1 LNDDFDNA
9 KEDPTMI
16 KTIHGHAARRWSTG
30 FMLAGVLVAGSA
42 SVYAADDLA
51 KKDFINYCAAC
62 HGAEAK
68 GDGPLGSF
76 LKKAPADLTML
87 SKQNSGHFPYQK
99 VRQVIDGRPDK
110 GNIRAHSSHDMPV
123 WGDVFR
129 DSSGAKNF
137 PGGGNALAKIR
148 ILNIVD
154 FLASVQQ

>member
-1 LNDDFDNA
+1 
-9 KEDPTMI
+9 MI
-16 KTIHGHAARRWSTG
+16 KTRHGRAVRGWSSGLILT
-30 FMLAGVLVAGSA
+30 GVLLA
-42 SVYAADDLA
+42 SSTTAYAVDDLA

-87 SKQNSGHFPYQK
+87 SKQNAGHFPYQK
-99 VRQVIDGRPDK
+99 VRMVIDGRPDK

-129 DSSGAKNF
+129 DSSGAKNL